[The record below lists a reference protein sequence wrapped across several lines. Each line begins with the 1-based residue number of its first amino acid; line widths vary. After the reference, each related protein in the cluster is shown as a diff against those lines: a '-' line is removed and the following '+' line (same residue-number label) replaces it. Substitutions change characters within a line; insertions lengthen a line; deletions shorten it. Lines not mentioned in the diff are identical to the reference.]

1 LTAIYIYGNIFSG
14 KSGFYLLA
22 LYALLQPNFADPGQH
37 HDADAGLY
45 PAIIVAIIVA
55 NTAIMQRSRH
65 SEVGTAKYIPAEE
78 EET

>member
-1 LTAIYIYGNIFSG
+1 
-14 KSGFYLLA
+14 LA
-22 LYALLQPNFADPGQH
+22 NSADNLFQPNFADPGQD
-37 HDADAGLY
+37 HDAMAGLH